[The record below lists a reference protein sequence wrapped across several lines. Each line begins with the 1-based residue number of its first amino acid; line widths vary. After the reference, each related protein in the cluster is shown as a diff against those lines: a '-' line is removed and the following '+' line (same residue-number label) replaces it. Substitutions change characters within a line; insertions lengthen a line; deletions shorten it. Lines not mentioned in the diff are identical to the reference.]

1 MAGENTPTT
10 LAAMFKV
17 VYADKVAEMVPP
29 WAILQNEIG
38 FAAKAKLLGKY
49 YSQPVALSHES
60 GFTYNGT
67 AGALATLNG
76 PVQAAMEDAQVY
88 GSELILQTRA
98 TYKALSQAA
107 SAGERAFK
115 QTSSWLIKGMNDA
128 TRKRLEIAMLYGQ
141 SGLGTVSTV
150 TDLGSSVAEIVITE
164 ATWAAGIWSGAEGS
178 YIDSFTSTTKNNTG
192 TLQIT
197 KVNCDSRKLTV
208 SYSGTIAND
217 CAAADVLFFKGS
229 NAGSSSF
236 NEMAGLQKQLTNTGS
251 LFNINAGTYSL
262 WAGNSVTVSGPL
274 DFGVLQD
281 ATSKAVGKG
290 LMSKVLCLVSP
301 KAFARLATDQA
312 AMRVFDGSY
321 SSDKAK
327 NGSKGITFFGANGEM
342 EVKVHP
348 MVKDG
353 DAFVLPVSDIIRIGS
368 VDLTFEVPS
377 VEGEKFFTLVP
388 NTNSVEFQCMADQAI
403 FLEKPAHG
411 VFLTGITYSQVVG

>member
-1 MAGENTPTT
+1 MAGENTPST
-10 LAAMFKV
+10 LAAWFKV
-17 VYADKVAEMVPP
+17 QYAEKVLEMVPS
-29 WAILQNEIG
+29 WAILQNLID
-38 FAAKAKLLGKY
+38 FSNKVKLGKY
-49 YSQPVALSHES
+49 YSQPVTLSHEA

-67 AGALATLNG
+67 AGAIATLNG
-76 PVQAAMEDAQVY
+76 PANAAVEDAQVY

-98 TYKALSQAA
+98 SYKVLSQAA

-115 QTSSWLIKGMNDA
+115 QASAALIKGMNDS

-141 SGLGTVSTV
+141 SGLGVVSTV
-150 TDLGSSVAEIVITE
+150 TDLGSNSGEIVLTE
-164 ATWAAGIWSGAEGS
+164 ASWASGIWSGAEGT
-178 YIDSFTSTTKNNTG
+178 YIDAFTSTTKNNSG
-192 TLQIT
+192 TLLIT
-197 KVNCDSRKLTV
+197 KVNTDARKLTV
-208 SYSGTIAND
+208 TYSGTLASD
-217 CAAADVLFFKGS
+217 VAAADTLWFKGS
-229 NAGSSSF
+229 NAGSSVF
-236 NEMAGLQKQLTNTGS
+236 NEMAGLHKQLTNSGT
-251 LFNINAGTYSL
+251 LFNISAATYSL

-312 AMRVFDGSY
+312 AMRTFDGSY

-353 DAFVLPVSDIIRIGS
+353 DAFVIPVSDIIRIGS

-388 NTNSVEFQCMADQAI
+388 NTNAVEFQCMADQAI

-411 VFLTGITYSQVVG
+411 VFLTGITYA